1 MTEKPFG
8 GFWRRSMAFFID
20 KAILFFI
27 SLLILFVGLLALWI
41 GFPAR
46 YQDILPG
53 GLAQLSITFLI
64 AYIFMAALLHMLYF
78 TYFHGTNGQTPGK
91 MIFGLQVVQSTGEG
105 MTLGIAFLRW
115 VGYFASTV
123 VFYIGFIWI
132 AIDGKKQGWHDKI
145 AGTVVIR
152 KENIVDGLSYPTN
165 EKTLDKDRD
174 IL

>member
-46 YQDILPG
+46 YRDILPG

-91 MIFGLQVVQSTGEG
+91 MILGLQVVQSTGEE

-123 VFYIGFIWI
+123 LFYIGFLWI
-132 AIDGKKQGWHDKI
+132 AVDGKKQGWHDKI
-145 AGTVVIR
+145 AGTLVIR
-152 KENIVDGLSYPTN
+152 KGNVVDGLSYPTN